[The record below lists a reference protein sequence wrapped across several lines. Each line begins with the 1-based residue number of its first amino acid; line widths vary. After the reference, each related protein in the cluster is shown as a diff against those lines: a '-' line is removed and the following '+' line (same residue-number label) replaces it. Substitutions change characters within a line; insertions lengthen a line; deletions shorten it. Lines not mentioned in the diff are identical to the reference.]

1 MKKIFIILLLFPVIS
16 VLTVNGQR
24 KSADSAKRKLR
35 IITKPLP
42 KPKVETENWKE
53 FVSPV
58 LKFRINLPK
67 EPTITEIEIEEDS
80 VKAKSTIHQTY
91 INQIYY
97 LVEVREYPNGFLP
110 DRNDLSLN
118 YGIWMKDYVLDGI
131 KVHNERVFD
140 FGGNLA
146 VEFIYQQTN
155 NDLLIHRAYVVGQKL
170 IQQIIQLEIK
180 KPDNLE
186 QTIEKNKTKINKF
199 LDSFSLIET
208 QTNDSLIG

>member
-24 KSADSAKRKLR
+24 KSANSAKRKLR

-97 LVEVREYPNGFLP
+97 LVEVREYPNVFLP

>member
-24 KSADSAKRKLR
+24 KSANSAKRKLR

>member
-1 MKKIFIILLLFPVIS
+1 MKKLVVILLLVPFIS
-16 VLTVNGQR
+16 LNSASGQR
-24 KSADSAKRKLR
+24 KSANSAKRPLR

-42 KPKVETENWKE
+42 KPKTETENWKI

-58 LKFRINLPK
+58 LKFSVNLPK
-67 EPTITEIEIEEDS
+67 EPKISETEIEEDS
-80 VKAKSTIHQTY
+80 IKAKSTIHQTY
-91 INQIYY
+91 VNQIYY
-97 LVEVREYPNGFLP
+97 LVEVREYPKGFLP

-118 YGIWMKDYVLDGI
+118 YGVWMRDYALEGV

-155 NDLLIHRAYVVGQKL
+155 NDLLLHRAYVIEQKL

-180 KPDNLE
+180 KPDDLE
-186 QTIEKNKTKINKF
+186 QTIEKNKDKINKF
-199 LDSFSLIET
+199 LDSFVLIESPAK
-208 QTNDSLIG
+208 DSMVG

>member
-97 LVEVREYPNGFLP
+97 LVEVREYPNVFLP